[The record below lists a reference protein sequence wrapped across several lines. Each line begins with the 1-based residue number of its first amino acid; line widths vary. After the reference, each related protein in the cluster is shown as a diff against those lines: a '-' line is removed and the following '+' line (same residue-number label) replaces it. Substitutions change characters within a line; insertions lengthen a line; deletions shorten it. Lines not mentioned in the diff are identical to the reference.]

1 MFPQEKSKGSRF
13 VFPEGG
19 GDVCTQAT
27 TSRLIRHGHFKTN
40 LHKTCCNQIQ
50 QGHRTGKF
58 WEKDLKTT
66 TKKSMNKDVWSYFKH
81 FGRLPGK
88 IHLFLT
94 PSKTYWRMK
103 RFPASTRHRQKYI
116 THWRSTLRVIDRT
129 RGDWFS
135 HNCSS
140 TCTIL
145 TDFSKNFTWNNI
157 VFLVCNQ
164 FTMPKERTEVSCC
177 VKYLLFFFNV
187 FFWVSLF
194 EKWQK

>member
-1 MFPQEKSKGSRF
+1 MFPQEKSKGSAPDLFFLREEGTSVDRLLLQGISKQISTKPVIIRF
-13 VFPEGG
+13 
-19 GDVCTQAT
+19 
-27 TSRLIRHGHFKTN
+27 SRDTERKILRKRPKKN
-40 LHKTCCNQIQ
+40 N
-50 QGHRTGKF
+50 
-58 WEKDLKTT
+58 
-66 TKKSMNKDVWSYFKH
+66 KKSMNKDVWSYFKH

-103 RFPASTRHRQKYI
+103 RLPPSTRHRQKYI

-140 TCTIL
+140 TCPSTL
-145 TDFSKNFTWNNI
+145 VTDFSKNFTWNNI

>member
-1 MFPQEKSKGSRF
+1 MFPQEKSKGSAPDLFFLREEGTSVHRLLLQGISKQISAKPVIIRF
-13 VFPEGG
+13 
-19 GDVCTQAT
+19 
-27 TSRLIRHGHFKTN
+27 SRDTERKILRKRPKN
-40 LHKTCCNQIQ
+40 NN
-50 QGHRTGKF
+50 
-58 WEKDLKTT
+58 
-66 TKKSMNKDVWSYFKH
+66 KKSMNKDVWSYFKH

-140 TCTIL
+140 TCPSTLL
-145 TDFSKNFTWNNI
+145 TDFFKNFTWNNI